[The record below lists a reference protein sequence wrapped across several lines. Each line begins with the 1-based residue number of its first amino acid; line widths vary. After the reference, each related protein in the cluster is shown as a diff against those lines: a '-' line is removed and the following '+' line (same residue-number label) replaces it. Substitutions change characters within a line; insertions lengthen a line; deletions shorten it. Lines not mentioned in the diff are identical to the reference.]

1 MAIVKHEEYVKFD
14 FEDIHNIKTDNHR
27 YDKWIDITLK
37 DNTRIKSRDTVF
49 NDVYLKQ
56 ATQFIAFKSRVY
68 YWLSTGDKLI

>member
-27 YDKWIDITLK
+27 YDRWIDITLK

>member
-14 FEDIHNIKTDNHR
+14 FEDIYNIKIDNHR